1 MRYEEFREFRRRQLA
16 DGSTLLD
23 AAETNVYRALAPLR
37 PEPPT
42 KTRTV
47 HRCDLARA
55 WLRRF
60 ELPEEWSGHAMVC
73 RGVRHGLDVV
83 FRWLHSVQA
92 RLWLP
97 GDVYPVYFELARAAG
112 LAPSS
117 YPTLPSPVL
126 PSPDL
131 PGSRGDGRPESPAD
145 DRPEYLL
152 LANPSKPLGRYLS
165 DAEVT
170 AVLAWLREAP
180 QRRLLIDSVYEL
192 GTPFAAGTRRLLDT
206 GRAVLLH
213 SVTKGWLWP
222 RTFGVALLGP
232 GRTEPAGLPDLSE
245 LAEPAQLA
253 ALSEAFRAEPPS
265 QDQLRLADRL
275 LAEHADLPRQV
286 ADALDA
292 RAERLFGR
300 LPDDVLDAIPAASRS
315 CPGNYF
321 FPVDIPAEELRREY
335 GVLAVPATA
344 FGESSGDGHWSGAV
358 LTSLADAFAPAPAVI
373 R

>member
-1 MRYEEFREFRRRQLA
+1 MRFDGFQEFRQRQLRA
-16 DGSTLLD
+16 SSSLLD

-42 KTRTV
+42 DPRTV

-60 ELPEEWSGHAMVC
+60 ELPEEWSRRAMVC
-73 RGVRHGLDVV
+73 RGVRHGLGVV
-83 FRWLHSVQA
+83 FHQLRAAQA

-112 LAPSS
+112 LAPES
-117 YPTLPSPVL
+117 YPTLPAPVL
-126 PSPDL
+126 P
-131 PGSRGDGRPESPAD
+131 RSPAD

-165 DAEVT
+165 DAECA
-170 AVLAWLREAP
+170 AVISWLRVSP
-180 QRRLLIDSVYEL
+180 RRHLLIDSVYDL
-192 GTPFAAGTRRLLDT
+192 GGPFAAGTRRLLDT

-222 RTFGVALLGP
+222 RTFGVVLLDP
-232 GRTEPAGLPDLSE
+232 TH
-245 LAEPAQLA
+245 A
-253 ALSEAFRAEPPS
+253 ALAEAFRADPPTS
-265 QDQLRLADRL
+265 AQLRLADRL
-275 LAEHADLPRQV
+275 LTEHGDVPRQV
-286 ADALDA
+286 VDELAA
-292 RAERLFGR
+292 RAERLFER
-300 LPDDVLDAIPAASRS
+300 LPDDVLAAIPTASRS

-321 FPVDIPAEELRREY
+321 FPVEMPAETLRREC
-335 GVLAVPATA
+335 GVLAVPVGV
-344 FGESSGDGHWSGAV
+344 FGESGWSGSV
-358 LTSLADAFAPAPAVI
+358 LTSLADAFGPTPAVT